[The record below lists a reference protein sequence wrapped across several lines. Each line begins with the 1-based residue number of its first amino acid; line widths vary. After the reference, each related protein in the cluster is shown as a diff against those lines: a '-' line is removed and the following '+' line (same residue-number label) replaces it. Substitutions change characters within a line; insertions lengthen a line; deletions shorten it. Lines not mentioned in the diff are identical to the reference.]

1 MALVPPVFSTGP
13 TSIAAAIDIY
23 GKPPTIAVT
32 GISDA
37 QTAINDLTKF
47 QIADAFLPT
56 TVSKIKTIADF
67 ATKVSKLDKKT
78 VLANLSTNL
87 GINKESLNNLKGNLL
102 TNLLS
107 ASGYIDQPSEV
118 ANALLGVPGSLSAE
132 QLVLNQYP
140 QLKIIVDN
148 VEHFR
153 KGGDFDEVGAATTI
167 LKNVLGNQE
176 VIEMLNLGTTVNAL
190 NAVTGILAEYRIPE
204 ITTLVLSKLR
214 SEKEKKEYLSGGVPN
229 AVKSSDLHFI
239 QMAIDELGVA
249 RVKSLYPN
257 IVEELLSNYIHPF
270 EEDVVTVTNLNKFY
284 GILNLFDSNWD
295 KYNRN
300 GVLVKNYGV
309 FEKISKD
316 ALELLELDVSRRA
329 DALIAKQLKKVDVV
343 ISFRKENPKVVFTK

>member
-78 VLANLSTNL
+78 VLANISANL

-107 ASGYIDQPSEV
+107 ASGYIDQPGAV
-118 ANALLGVPGSLSAE
+118 ANALLGVPGSLSA
-132 QLVLNQYP
+132 QDLVLNQYP
-140 QLKIIVDN
+140 QLKIVVNN

-167 LKNVLGNQE
+167 LKNVLGNQD
-176 VIEMLNLGTTVNAL
+176 VIQMLNLGTTVNAI
-190 NAVTGILAEYRIPE
+190 NAVTGVLAEYRIPE
-204 ITTLVLSKLR
+204 ITDLIMSRLESRK
-214 SEKEKKEYLSGGVPN
+214 EKEAYLTVSVPT
-229 AVKSSDLHFI
+229 AIKTSDLYLI
-239 QMAIDELGVA
+239 QKGIDELGVE
-249 RVKSLYPN
+249 RVKALYPN
-257 IVEELLSNYIHPF
+257 IVEELLTSYKHPT
-270 EEDVVTVTNLNKFY
+270 EDNVVSTENLNKLY
-284 GILNLFDSNWD
+284 TILNLFDQNWD
-295 KYNRN
+295 KYTRN
-300 GVLVKNYGV
+300 GVPVKNYGV

-329 DALIAKQLKKVDVV
+329 DVLIAKQLKKVDVV